1 MSSVADVISVNP
13 VISGKQTDEIRLN
26 LKLIC
31 DSYIIPLPAFCFF
44 VQGNNS
50 MKKIS
55 ISSSGIFTIKEY
67 EMDPGEDFV
76 SLVRKLCA
84 GPEEVQEVIPYVFEG
99 EDSLGIDAKPVS
111 AEEFEKM
118 YPRMKEYGP
127 GLAFD
132 VIVRREGHPVT
143 VELTEGSNVIA
154 VNSLDKEAEIE
165 DLLGALTEEESGKR
179 EGSAA
184 KEEPAGKEAVAA
196 VRGAAECTGA
206 DSSDMSPEA
215 FLKILS
221 VAERLKC
228 STRHCDT
235 SSGRRESVAEH
246 SWRTALMAMLLS
258 GIGEFSRLDMNR
270 VIRMCLIHD
279 LGEAFTGDIP
289 TFHKSAED
297 EDEEFRQLTAW
308 IASFPDAQRR
318 EFESLFAEMRERK
331 TPEAKLFKALDRI
344 EAVIQHNESDISSWL
359 PLEYDLQFTYG
370 REDVRQ
376 SDFLKTL
383 RDRIDDWTRE
393 KIDASKAESGG
404 DPSNPDL

>member
-1 MSSVADVISVNP
+1 
-13 VISGKQTDEIRLN
+13 
-26 LKLIC
+26 
-31 DSYIIPLPAFCFF
+31 
-44 VQGNNS
+44 

-67 EMDPGEDFV
+67 EMDQGEDFV

-99 EDSLGIDAKPVS
+99 EDPLGIDAKPVS

-165 DLLGALTEEESGKR
+165 DLLGALTEDVSGKREGSAAKEESLRKEEPGEREGSAAMEEPGER

-404 DPSNPDL
+404 EPSNPDL